1 MGLAD
6 ILICLDPSD
15 AAEVRLGLAAAI
27 AREHHARLS
36 AVYVLDDGIGAVPY
50 DGLGIAAP
58 AGAAGIVQGSLVAG
72 IPAPG
77 VPPAAPSGAAAPA
90 DIIEQRFR
98 AAIPERGSAGDWHL
112 FDSGEGEGFLALAR
126 CFDLVVGGQVSPD
139 YPAAAGFRPADVV
152 LGSGRPLL
160 LVPYAGEFPQVGRRV
175 LVAWD
180 GTREAARALHDAL
193 PLIGKAEAVT
203 VITVRARESEFARER
218 PSLERIVRH
227 LEHYGL
233 AARAEEAPQGELPVA
248 DVLLS
253 RAADL
258 GADLIIAGGYHHS
271 QLREALLGGVSRDL
285 LDHMT
290 VPVLM
295 SH

>member
-1 MGLAD
+1 MALAD
-6 ILICLDPSD
+6 ILVCVDPTN
-15 AAEVRLGLAAAI
+15 AGEARLRLAVAI
-27 AREHHARLS
+27 GREHRARLS
-36 AVYVLDDGIGAVPY
+36 AAYLMANEIGGGPY

-58 AGAAGIVQGSLVAG
+58 TGVAGIVEGSLVAG
-72 IPAPG
+72 IPAPE
-77 VPPAAPSGAAAPA
+77 VPPAAPSGAAGLA
-90 DIIEQRFR
+90 DIVEQRFR
-98 AAIPERGSAGDWHL
+98 FAIPASGNAGDWHL
-112 FDSGEGEGFLALAR
+112 FESGEVEDFLALAR
-126 CFDLVVGGQVSPD
+126 SFDLIVGGQVSPD
-139 YPAAAGFRPADVV
+139 YPVAAGFRPADIV
-152 LGSGRPLL
+152 LGAGRPLL
-160 LVPYAGEFPQVGRRV
+160 LVPYAGEFTQVGRRV

-203 VITVRARESEFARER
+203 VITVRARESGFERDR

-227 LEHYGL
+227 LEHHGL
-233 AARAEEAPQGELPVA
+233 PVRAEEAPQGDLPIA

-258 GADLIIAGGYHHS
+258 GADLIVAGGYHHS